1 MSTSGLD
8 RSIQQK
14 MISFSRDLSEDMV
27 YEEINE
33 DFSNALDVLRCL
45 LPEKNHNI
53 VNELLSISYRKSKF
67 IAVTYRKGLEDGV
80 NMKHEYCTRKAPI

>member
-1 MSTSGLD
+1 MSIPGLD
-8 RSIQQK
+8 HSIQQK
-14 MISFSRDLSEDMV
+14 MIRFSRDLSEDTV

-67 IAVTYRKGLEDGV
+67 IHSTYRRGLEEGV
-80 NMKHEYCTRKAPI
+80 NLKHNYCTQKAPM